1 MSQSYQPKIEPVT
14 GAEILDDRD
23 PFGSL
28 TELQWSRLFLDFYG
42 AVSRLLG
49 RIGLEMFYRRMTL
62 EEADLSSSPSVDE
75 IQSTAILEQYV
86 REIGHSVLVSMYR
99 KYPSPFPP
107 SY

>member
-1 MSQSYQPKIEPVT
+1 MPRSSEPNIEPVT

-28 TELQWSRLFLDFYG
+28 NQLQWSRLFLDFYQ
-42 AVSRLLG
+42 AVARLLG

-62 EEADLSSSPSVDE
+62 EEAEISSRPTIDE
-75 IQSTAILEQYV
+75 IQSGVIFDDYA
-86 REIGHSVLVSMYR
+86 RELGRSVISSMVR

>member
-28 TELQWSRLFLDFYG
+28 TELQWSRLFLDFYET
-42 AVSRLLG
+42 VSRLLG

-62 EEADLSSSPSVDE
+62 EEADLSSSPSVEE
-75 IQSTAILEQYV
+75 IQSAVILDQYAG
-86 REIGHSVLVSMYR
+86 EIGRSVLSSMYR